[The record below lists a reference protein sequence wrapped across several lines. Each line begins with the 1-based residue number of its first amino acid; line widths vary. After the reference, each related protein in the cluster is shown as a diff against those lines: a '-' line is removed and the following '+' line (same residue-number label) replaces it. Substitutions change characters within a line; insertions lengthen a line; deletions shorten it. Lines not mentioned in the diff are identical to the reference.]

1 MINYS
6 IAMLGNPAKKQDP
19 KKAYGVAPRNH
30 FFCDNNFIKTLGLF
44 DSFFYICSQLY
55 MKYAFTH

>member
-1 MINYS
+1 
-6 IAMLGNPAKKQDP
+6 MLGNPAKKQNQRKP
-19 KKAYGVAPRNH
+19 TVWLSTPRNH

-44 DSFFYICSQLY
+44 DYFFYICNQLY